1 MMVCT
6 FGQFAQA
13 FLAGGVA
20 GAIIVVLVSVAC
32 WRMFK

>member
-6 FGQFAQA
+6 FGQFAES

-20 GAIIVVLVSVAC
+20 GAIIVVLVGALC
-32 WRMFK
+32 WRLMK